1 MGLAQIPQRVTTI
14 SRSELAVPASNSRLI
29 GAHLGESTVKALRA
43 FSLRRRTRLAVL
55 AAGVVISFGAAHQAR
70 ALEPGDLVVV
80 DEFVGL
86 IHVDA
91 QTGQTTPIPTTGL
104 SIHPLAG
111 TELTSGG
118 ALDDFVGR
126 VGIGPQG
133 EILFTSTVNL
143 GGGDL
148 DGSII
153 RVDPSTGAQTAVVS
167 GGLLGS
173 VWDFGFASNGD
184 TFVENSNTVVHIDA
198 ATGQQ
203 SFFLFVPDLNYGR
216 LTVLPDDDLVVHEY
230 PDTGTPSMLLRVD
243 SVTSGESRTPVLT
256 WVTGVETDEDG
267 VIYYSWCY
275 RAFDYCDEGE
285 VVRITP
291 GGAHETVYS
300 GISPQGFAIAP
311 SSVATVPAVPSW
323 GPALVALLVAATV
336 LALRPPFRSGW
347 TANRARRRSAGR

>member
-1 MGLAQIPQRVTTI
+1 
-14 SRSELAVPASNSRLI
+14 
-29 GAHLGESTVKALRA
+29 
-43 FSLRRRTRLAVL
+43 LAVL
-55 AAGVVISFGAAHQAR
+55 AAGVVISFGAAHQVR
-70 ALEPGDLVVV
+70 ALEPGDLVVT

-104 SIHPLAG
+104 AINPLAG
-111 TELTSGG
+111 VAIDGSGGLIVVSGNDLVRIDPDSGAWTELTSGG

-230 PDTGTPSMLLRVD
+230 PDTGTPPMLLRVD
-243 SVTSGESRTPVLT
+243 SVTSGESRTPVPA

-267 VIYYSWCY
+267 VIYYSWCS
-275 RAFDYCDEGE
+275 RSFDYCDEGE

-300 GISPQGFAIAP
+300 GISPQGFAVAP
-311 SSVATVPAVPSW
+311 SSVSTVPALPSW

-336 LALRPPFRSGW
+336 LALRLPFRSGW
-347 TANRARRRSAGR
+347 TATRARSGSAPR